1 MNIKILTAEESLEF
15 WNKEKEERRK
25 WTMDEILQDA
35 KFMMGMPDMGN
46 TKFVLARDYEDF
58 YKWIETPEAQK
69 EWNEL
74 PMVQHLAK
82 IYAEK
87 NYKTQ

>member
-25 WTMDEILQDA
+25 WTMEEILQDA

-58 YKWIETPEAQK
+58 YKWIETPEAMEQ
-69 EWNEL
+69 WYEL

-82 IYAEK
+82 TYAEK